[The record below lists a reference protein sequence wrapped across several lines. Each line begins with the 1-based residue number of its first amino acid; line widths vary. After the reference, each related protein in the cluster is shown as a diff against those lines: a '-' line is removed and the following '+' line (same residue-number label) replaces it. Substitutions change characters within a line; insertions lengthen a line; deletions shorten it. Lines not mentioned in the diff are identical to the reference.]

1 MNSTTTPSSR
11 AAAPRHFD
19 PAIAEVALKGLRA
32 PRKTLPAHL
41 LYDEA
46 GCRLFEAITRLPEY
60 YVTRTELALLRQ
72 LGPELRERIGPG
84 AAVVEYGAGAPA
96 KAALLLAALDRPAAY
111 VPFDIAEG
119 AVTATA
125 EALRQRFPGLA
136 LHPLVG
142 DFMDGIALPEL
153 PRPLLGFFP
162 GSTIG
167 NLDPEAA
174 VRFLRKVRAALG
186 EEARFLV
193 GVDLP
198 KSPEVLVP
206 AYDDAAGVT
215 AAFNLNLLHRLNREA
230 GAAFDAAR
238 FTHRAVWNA
247 TDSRIEM
254 HLQSRQPHSVAVAGV
269 PIHFEAG
276 ETIHTENSYKR
287 SPDAFLALAAQA
299 GWRGEALWLDPEGLF
314 SLHLLAA

>member
-1 MNSTTTPSSR
+1 MNSPIAPASM
-11 AAAPRHFD
+11 AATRHFD
-19 PAIAEVALKGLRA
+19 PAVAEVALNGLRA

-41 LYDEA
+41 LYDET
-46 GCRLFEAITRLPEY
+46 GCRLFDAITRLPEY

-72 LGPELRERIGPG
+72 IGPELRERIGPG
-84 AAVVEYGAGAPA
+84 AAVVEYGAGAPT
-96 KAALLLAALDRPAAY
+96 KASLLLDALERPAVY

-119 AVTATA
+119 AVAATA
-125 EALRQRFPGLA
+125 EALRARFPELV
-136 LHPLVG
+136 LHPVVG

-153 PRPLLGFFP
+153 PKPVLGFFP

-167 NLDPEAA
+167 NLDPGAG
-174 VRFLRKVRAALG
+174 VGFMRKVRGALG
-186 EEARFLV
+186 EGARFLV

-206 AYDDAAGVT
+206 AYDDAAGIT

-230 GAAFDAAR
+230 AAVFDPAR
-238 FTHRAVWNA
+238 FEHRAVWNA

-254 HLQSRQPHSVAVAGV
+254 HLQSRQPQSVAVAGV

-287 SPDAFLALAAQA
+287 APEAFISLAAQA
-299 GWRGEALWLDPEGLF
+299 GWRGEALWSDPEGLF

>member
-1 MNSTTTPSSR
+1 M
-11 AAAPRHFD
+11 AAERHFD
-19 PAIAEVALKGLRA
+19 PATAEVALRGLRA
-32 PRKTLPAHL
+32 SRKTLPAHL
-41 LYDEA
+41 LYDEE

-72 LGPELRERIGPG
+72 IGPELRERVGPG
-84 AAVVEYGAGAPA
+84 AAVVEYGAGAPT
-96 KAALLLAALDRPAAY
+96 KASLLLAALDRPAAY
-111 VPFDIAEG
+111 VPFDIAES
-119 AVTATA
+119 AVVATA
-125 EALRQRFPGLA
+125 EALRERFPGLA

-142 DFMDGIALPEL
+142 DFMDGVALPDL

-174 VRFLRKVRAALG
+174 VRFLGKVRGALG
-186 EEARFLV
+186 EGGRFLV

-198 KSPEVLVP
+198 KAPEVLVP

-215 AAFNLNLLHRLNREA
+215 AAFNLNLLRRLNREA
-230 GAAFDAAR
+230 GAGFDLAHFA
-238 FTHRAVWNA
+238 HRAVWNA

-254 HLQSRQPHSVAVAGV
+254 HLQSRQRQSVPVAGV
-269 PIHFEAG
+269 PVHFEAG

-287 SPDAFLALAAQA
+287 SPQAFLTLASQA
-299 GWRGEALWLDPEGLF
+299 GWHGEALWRDPDGLF
-314 SLHLLAA
+314 SLHLLAS